1 MLDIQQN
8 IAMML
13 SAYKRRKNYTIV
25 ELSEDLEISRS
36 VLQDYLACRRNPR
49 ADTIEHIAQ
58 KLHVSP
64 SALVSGGAITPSE
77 YDLIFV
83 LLDTL
88 EAFHDLSPDQ
98 RREGVDLFVRLLHL
112 WDKEDTENI

>member
-8 IAMML
+8 IAMTL

-25 ELSEDLEISRS
+25 ELSEDLDISRS

-49 ADTIEHIAQ
+49 ADTIEHIAK
-58 KLHVSP
+58 KLNVSP
-64 SALVSGGAITPSE
+64 AALVSGGLISQTE

-88 EAFHDLSPDQ
+88 DAFHDLSPDRQ
-98 RREGVDLFVRLLHL
+98 REGLDLFIRLLHL
-112 WDKEDTENI
+112 LTNAEDT

>member
-13 SAYKRRKNYTIV
+13 SAYKRREKYTIV

-36 VLQDYLACRRNPR
+36 VLQDYLAGNCNPR
-49 ADTIEHIAQ
+49 ADTIEHIAN
-58 KLHVSP
+58 KLNISP
-64 SALVSGGAITPSE
+64 AALVSGGLLSPTE

-88 EAFHDLSPDQ
+88 DAFHDLSPD
-98 RREGVDLFVRLLHL
+98 RKHEGVDLFIRLLRL
-112 WDKEDTENI
+112 LTNDT